1 MLRLRQERL
10 RRGWSQTKLSALTG
24 IASPDISAIERGRRH
39 VWPGWRSRLSAVFGI
54 PEDELFSPV
63 DDRQERRVG

>member
-24 IASPDISAIERGRRH
+24 IASPDLSALERGVSH
-39 VWPGWRSRLSAVFGI
+39 AWPGWRSRLSDVFGI
-54 PEDELFSPV
+54 PEDELFSPA
-63 DDRQERRVG
+63 DGGQERRVG